1 MAKTRGALL
10 TAEDKAAAA
19 LASER
24 QGPSEFVGVSWNKK
38 HRKWTAQIT
47 HEGNQQHLGCFDD
60 EQEAARAI
68 DTAARWLRG
77 DAAHGGRLENGGH
90 CLVAE
95 LSHQEAGRAKA
106 LGMSAR

>member
-38 HRKWTAQIT
+38 HRGTPSST
-47 HEGNQQHLGCFDD
+47 SSS
-60 EQEAARAI
+60 
-68 DTAARWLRG
+68 
-77 DAAHGGRLENGGH
+77 GH
-90 CLVAE
+90 
-95 LSHQEAGRAKA
+95 
-106 LGMSAR
+106 